1 MAALIC
7 TQSLPT
13 PNRCAVTSLLHG
25 VAGLAGLV
33 NQQPSTHTMSLATLD
48 THMAHFTG
56 GAKTLFHVIQ
66 FHLRS
71 TVRRQRFEAYIR
83 RQRALHR
90 AAQ

>member
-7 TQSLPT
+7 IQSLPT
-13 PNRCAVTSLLHG
+13 TTHCAVTSHMHG
-25 VAGLAGLV
+25 GAGLAELV
-33 NQQPSTHTMSLATLD
+33 NSQLSTHTMSLATLD
-48 THMAHFTG
+48 THMARLAG
-56 GAKTLFHVIQ
+56 GAKTLKHVVQ
-66 FHLRS
+66 FHQRS